1 VKDHIDKYIRHLNIN
16 LGRSEHTADAYSRDL
31 NDFLRFCEKSG
42 APSSPADVDIK
53 LARRYLADLKREGRS
68 RATMARRVSALRSF
82 FKFLKREGVVEK
94 NVFAAL
100 DIPRRPKKTP
110 EFLFAEEVS
119 ALLKAPDETP
129 AGLRDKAILELLYSS
144 GIRVSELVS
153 LNISDIN
160 PGRPELRVIGKGRK
174 ERIVFIGA
182 PARRATM
189 DYIARGRPELG
200 VTQDNSALLLNKS
213 GGRLSTRGVQRVVEK
228 HINKIATAKR
238 ISPHSLRHS
247 FATHMLNAG
256 ADLRT
261 VQELLGHASLSTTQI
276 YTHVSSER
284 LRKTYDDAHPRA

>member
-110 EFLFAEEVS
+110 EFLFA
-119 ALLKAPDETP
+119 
-129 AGLRDKAILELLYSS
+129 
-144 GIRVSELVS
+144 
-153 LNISDIN
+153 
-160 PGRPELRVIGKGRK
+160 
-174 ERIVFIGA
+174 
-182 PARRATM
+182 
-189 DYIARGRPELG
+189 
-200 VTQDNSALLLNKS
+200 
-213 GGRLSTRGVQRVVEK
+213 
-228 HINKIATAKR
+228 
-238 ISPHSLRHS
+238 
-247 FATHMLNAG
+247 
-256 ADLRT
+256 
-261 VQELLGHASLSTTQI
+261 
-276 YTHVSSER
+276 
-284 LRKTYDDAHPRA
+284 